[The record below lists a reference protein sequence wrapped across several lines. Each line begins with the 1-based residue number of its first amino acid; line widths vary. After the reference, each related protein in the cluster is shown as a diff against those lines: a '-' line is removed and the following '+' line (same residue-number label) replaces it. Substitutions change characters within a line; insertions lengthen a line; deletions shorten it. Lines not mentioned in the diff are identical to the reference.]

1 VLRRR
6 PALRLVVLLS
16 GGILAAHHAAVPPLW
31 TLLFLVLLFGSALA
45 LRFRFSAQILLQCCV
60 VVLGFH
66 LTAMEQRR
74 TDVRRLPDT
83 LAGDTLRVYG
93 ILEEDPLPRGK
104 TFRMVIASDSLES
117 PRPIP
122 VEHRRLV
129 VYASAERFHGL
140 PDRWKAGKLVAV
152 RGVLEPFP
160 GPHNP
165 GEFDY
170 GRYLTLN
177 EIDGILWLADT
188 ATTEGGAGSYSVR
201 IWFTKLRSRF
211 GAILERF
218 HGPLQS
224 GFLRGVLLGDRS
236 GIPTEVKESFMMA
249 GTIHIL
255 AVSGAHGAV
264 IAAAL
269 YIVLGLFRFPRRWV
283 VVLTVAGLSFF
294 MMLTGAPASIVRA
307 TIMTTSVLGA
317 RLLERKTDIY
327 NSIAVAALI
336 ILLWSPS
343 QLLNVGFQL
352 SFAAVVSIVSI
363 YPRLSLLIR
372 KIPARFEE
380 IKAIDYVLKL
390 FAVSLAAQLGTLPFT
405 AYYFERFSIVS
416 LLANLIV
423 VPLVG
428 VNLILGCITLLAS
441 AVSTWIAASYAALN
455 DLLVTFLLGFVKAAA
470 SVPFAAVETVGFS
483 FGGAL
488 LYYVC
493 LIGILHINNLAVVK
507 RTAAALLVIVNL
519 NLYLRLYL
527 DVVSPPRLSI
537 TALDVGQGDALVIRF
552 PNGRNMVIDAG
563 PRTFADDAGKRV
575 VVPYLLRRGITR
587 IEALVASHPHSD
599 HIGGMPYLLTKLP
612 VDTLYEAD
620 TLTASRLHGLL
631 RRELKEYDVGWS
643 QLRSGREISPDPSV
657 RVYCLGPSASA
668 TVSNLNDRSV
678 VLKIVYGSTSAVL
691 PGDAERGEENEIVR
705 RYGAFLDTELLKAGH
720 HGSSTSSSGE
730 FLNGMS
736 ANFAIISVGTNN
748 KFRHPSP
755 AVVERMQRMGME
767 VSRTDRDGA
776 IVYESD
782 GTRWKRIRWR
792 TEGP

>member
-1 VLRRR
+1 MLRRR
-6 PALRLVVLLS
+6 PALRLAILLS
-16 GGILAAHHAAVPPLW
+16 GGILAAQIAAVPPLW
-31 TLLFLVLLFGSALA
+31 TLLVLACLFALA
-45 LRFRFSAQILLQCCV
+45 LILRSRTSSHVLLQFCV
-60 VVLGFH
+60 VILGFH
-66 LTAMEQRR
+66 LTAMEHRE
-74 TDVRRLPDT
+74 THLRRLPDT
-83 LAGDTLRVYG
+83 LVGDTLRVDG
-93 ILEEDPLPRGK
+93 MLEEDPRPRGK
-104 TFRMVIASDSLES
+104 TIQMVIACDWLKAGGG
-117 PRPIP
+117 IP
-122 VEHRRLV
+122 DERRRLI
-129 VYASAERFHGL
+129 VYASARDFPGL
-140 PDRWKAGKLVAV
+140 PDHWEAGSLVAV
-152 RGVLEPFP
+152 RGVVEPFP

-188 ATTEGGAGSYSVR
+188 AKAEGGAGSMSVR

-211 GAILERF
+211 GGILEKF

-224 GFLRGVLLGDRS
+224 SFLRGVLLGDRS
-236 GIPTEVKESFMMA
+236 GIPTEVKESFMIA

-269 YIVLGLFRFPRRWV
+269 YIVLGLFRLPRRWV
-283 VVLTVAGLSFF
+283 ILLTIAGLVFF

-307 TIMTTSVLGA
+307 TIMTAVVLGG

-336 ILLWSPS
+336 TLLWSPS

-352 SFAAVVSIVSI
+352 SFAAVLSIVSI
-363 YPRLSLLIR
+363 YPRLDLLIR

-390 FAVSLAAQLGTLPFT
+390 FAVSFAAQLGTLPFT
-405 AYYFERFSIVS
+405 AYYFERFSIIS

-441 AVSTWIAASYAALN
+441 AAGTWIAASYAALN
-455 DLLVTFLLGFVKAAA
+455 ELLVTFLLGFVNAAA
-470 SVPFAAVETVGFS
+470 SVPFASVETVGFT
-483 FGGAL
+483 FGSAV

-493 LIGILHINNLAVVK
+493 LIGILHINNPTVIK
-507 RTAAALLVIVNL
+507 RSVALILFLL
-519 NLYLRLYL
+519 NLHLYL
-527 DVVSPPRLSI
+527 QLFSSSSFLTI

-552 PNGRNMVIDAG
+552 PNGTTMMIDAG
-563 PRTFADDAGKRV
+563 PKTLADDAGKRV
-575 VVPYLLRRGITR
+575 VVPYLLRNGISR

-599 HIGGMPYLLTKLP
+599 HIGGMPYLLTKMT

-631 RRELKEYDVGWS
+631 RRELAEYGVGWS

-657 RVYCLGPSASA
+657 RVYCLGPSPSG

-678 VLKIVYGSTSAVL
+678 VLKIVYGSTSAIL
-691 PGDAERGEENEIVR
+691 PGDAERGEEDGIVS
-705 RYGAFLDTELLKAGH
+705 RYGAFLVTELLKAGH
-720 HGSSTSSSGE
+720 HGSSTSSSEE
-730 FLNGMS
+730 FLHGMS

-755 AVVERMQRMGME
+755 VVVARMQKMGME
-767 VSRTDRDGA
+767 VLRTDREGA
-776 IVYESD
+776 IVFESD
-782 GTRWKRIRWR
+782 GTSWKRIRWR